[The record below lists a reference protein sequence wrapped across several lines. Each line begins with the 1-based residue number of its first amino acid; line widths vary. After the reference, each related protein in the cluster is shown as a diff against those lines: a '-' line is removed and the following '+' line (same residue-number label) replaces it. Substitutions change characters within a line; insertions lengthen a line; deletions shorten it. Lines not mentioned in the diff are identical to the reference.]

1 MRARL
6 IAGSLIERLAL
17 IIGELLLAG
26 LKRCV
31 ICSAGHARAH
41 RTGPRT
47 VAACVR
53 ELIAHRGELI
63 EHRAPCVVVDGGM
76 VEIGF
81 REREELTRDRTA
93 RRAIR
98 FGVARRG
105 EQDQYDDTAHA
116 DVFVLRATGVNR
128 GRG

>member
-1 MRARL
+1 MRAGL
-6 IAGSLIERLAL
+6 IASGLIERLAL

-31 ICSAGHARAH
+31 IGSAGHTRAH
-41 RTGPRT
+41 RTRPRT
-47 VAACVR
+47 VAARVR
-53 ELIAHRGELI
+53 ELIAHRRELI
-63 EHRAPCVVVDGGM
+63 EHRAPRIVVDGGM

-81 REREELTRDRTA
+81 REREELTRNRTA

-105 EQDQYDDTAHA
+105 EQDHYDDTAHA

>member
-1 MRARL
+1 MHARL
-6 IAGSLIERLAL
+6 IAGGLIEGLAL

-31 ICSAGHARAH
+31 IGSVGHASSH
-41 RTGPRT
+41 RTGPRA
-47 VAACVR
+47 VATRVR

-63 EHRAPCVVVDGGM
+63 EHRAPRVVVDGGT

-81 REREELTRDRTA
+81 REREELTRNRTA

-98 FGVARRG
+98 FGVARRR
-105 EQDQYDDTAHA
+105 EQDQYDDTTHA